1 MPASSNNGL
10 PFSTNSARRNRHRR
24 ARSPCTGRAPRQCNT
39 GLSDFE
45 NSEANP
51 LRQDAE
57 ARPFD
62 EVPRFRRARE
72 TVVNVLVGNQ
82 SEALPDGCRSE
93 PPRTGRTAA
102 DARRRPAMTLD
113 PVLLSRLQFFW
124 VISFHILLPAFTV
137 GLACYI
143 AVLESLYLKT
153 GDHTYFRVSVFW
165 TKIFAVSFGLGV
177 VSGIVMPFQFGTNW
191 SRFSD
196 AAANVIGP
204 LMAYEGLTAFFL
216 EASFLGVLLFGR
228 KLVPPWAHCFAAA
241 MVAVGT
247 LFSSFWILALNSW
260 MQTPAGYEIIDG
272 RFHAVDWIAV
282 IFNPSFPFRISHTVT
297 AFLVTTGF
305 VVVGVAAY
313 YLRRERATVEAR
325 KMLSMTLWL
334 LTFLVPLQIVIGDL
348 HGLNTFHHQPAKL
361 AAMEG
366 HWETQSGAPFII
378 VGWPD
383 QQAEVTRWA
392 IEVPY
397 LGSLILTH
405 KLDGTVRGLKE
416 WPREDRPPAAI
427 VFWSFRVMV
436 GIGMLMMLVVVLANW
451 LRWNSRLYDTVWFLR
466 VCEACL
472 PLGFVAVI
480 AGWITTEVGRQP
492 WVIYGLMRT
501 KDAVTPS
508 LAGSDVL
515 VSLIIYMI
523 VYLVVYPVTL
533 YYMIGL
539 VRAGPEIEE
548 EPDRPIEGLQ
558 RPLPAR
564 AAAGA
569 AGRPGTPIIAEPRP

>member
-1 MPASSNNGL
+1 
-10 PFSTNSARRNRHRR
+10 
-24 ARSPCTGRAPRQCNT
+24 
-39 GLSDFE
+39 
-45 NSEANP
+45 
-51 LRQDAE
+51 
-57 ARPFD
+57 
-62 EVPRFRRARE
+62 
-72 TVVNVLVGNQ
+72 
-82 SEALPDGCRSE
+82 
-93 PPRTGRTAA
+93 
-102 DARRRPAMTLD
+102 
-113 PVLLSRLQFFW
+113 
-124 VISFHILLPAFTV
+124 
-137 GLACYI
+137 
-143 AVLESLYLKT
+143 
-153 GDHTYFRVSVFW
+153 
-165 TKIFAVSFGLGV
+165 
-177 VSGIVMPFQFGTNW
+177 
-191 SRFSD
+191 
-196 AAANVIGP
+196 
-204 LMAYEGLTAFFL
+204 
-216 EASFLGVLLFGR
+216 
-228 KLVPPWAHCFAAA
+228 
-241 MVAVGT
+241 
-247 LFSSFWILALNSW
+247 
-260 MQTPAGYEIIDG
+260 MQTPAGYEIIEG
-272 RFHAVDWIAV
+272 RFHAADWVAV
-282 IFNPSFPFRISHTVT
+282 IFNPSFPFRIAHTVT

-313 YLRRERATVEAR
+313 YLRRARAIAEAR

-334 LTFLVPLQIVIGDL
+334 LTFLVPLQIGIGDL

-378 VGWPD
+378 IGWPD
-383 QQAEVTRWA
+383 QEAEVTRWA

-416 WPREDRPPAAI
+416 WPREDRPPSAI

-436 GIGMLMMLVVVLANW
+436 GIGMLMILVVVLANW

-466 VCEACL
+466 VCEVCL

-508 LAGSDVL
+508 LGGSDVL
-515 VSLIIYMI
+515 VSLIIYML

-539 VRAGPEIEE
+539 VRAGPETEE
-548 EPDRPIEGLQ
+548 EADRPIEGLQ

-569 AGRPGTPIIAEPRP
+569 GVPSGTAIAAEPRP